1 MEDEIL
7 ESEGTVQRL
16 CEGGKWEQL
25 ATLLFPNQDD
35 FVTSVAAS
43 LLFQLAEDDNTE
55 QVMLPLA
62 QILLHQVHLGA
73 SLENQLFDD
82 SRPNEFRA
90 KEKLAIL
97 ALHLEKHSS
106 SPSSAA
112 VTRLLQL
119 SILGHGEEPSVA
131 YIQPS
136 VKDVSDAIQNILSQN
151 DEQGMYMQLR
161 QWFINNFETQ
171 VIAHE
176 MNMAPSQLIVQ
187 GGREII
193 IESKKEDSQMIQGAE
208 VAASYISGAAR
219 WVDKSLMSSVPA
231 MTSSIGVVG
240 AFAKEH
246 VEPME
251 KPMIMNR
258 SDEVVTLTYSDAAK
272 RATGGMRQTAQTA
285 AVGIRDA
292 STRGV
297 HKLATKFEQEHL
309 GEQLIPDKDWRDA
322 VIATGTVGLATIG
335 VVAVVAESLYET
347 TKAVAQ
353 KTVSVTADVVG
364 HKYGESAG
372 KLVNDTGESAG
383 NIVRTIKLVSM
394 LSSGK
399 TFTKSVA
406 KNTGKT
412 NVLQEKDDVNPKIDD
427 Q

>member
-193 IESKKEDSQMIQGAE
+193 ELKKEDSQMIQGAE

-335 VVAVVAESLYET
+335 AVAVVAESLYET
-347 TKAVAQ
+347 TKA
-353 KTVSVTADVVG
+353 
-364 HKYGESAG
+364 GE
-372 KLVNDTGESAG
+372 
-383 NIVRTIKLVSM
+383 
-394 LSSGK
+394 
-399 TFTKSVA
+399 
-406 KNTGKT
+406 
-412 NVLQEKDDVNPKIDD
+412 
-427 Q
+427 

>member
-193 IESKKEDSQMIQGAE
+193 ELKKEDSQMIQGAE

-335 VVAVVAESLYET
+335 AVAVVAESLYET